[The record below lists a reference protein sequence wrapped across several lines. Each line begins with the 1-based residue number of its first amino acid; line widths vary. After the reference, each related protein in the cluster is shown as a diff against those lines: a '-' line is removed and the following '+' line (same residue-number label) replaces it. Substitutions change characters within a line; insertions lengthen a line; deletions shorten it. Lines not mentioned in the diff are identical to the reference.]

1 MIARENIRLSL
12 SVRLRRD
19 MYSRRDTASIME
31 EADRNYQEIFTMA
44 VQEVWRMKTV
54 KSSLFR
60 SPVVKGV

>member
-1 MIARENIRLSL
+1 MIARENIRWSL

-44 VQEVWRMKTV
+44 VQGVWRMKTV